1 MRTLIVILTLAAFL
15 QTTIIPINLVLMV
28 VVLRSFLVLEK
39 ENLLLA
45 FAFGLLLDHLNAS
58 SLGMSSMVLLLSS
71 VFARA
76 ISRLPSSNILVV
88 IPLIIITSLLDGVV
102 TSLVNHSSLSL
113 LPAVLTPAIL
123 AIPVYIVL
131 RFWEER
137 FIVSPQL
144 KLKI

>member
-58 SLGMSSMVLLLSS
+58 SLGVSSMVLLLSS

-113 LPAVLTPAIL
+113 LPAVLPPAIL